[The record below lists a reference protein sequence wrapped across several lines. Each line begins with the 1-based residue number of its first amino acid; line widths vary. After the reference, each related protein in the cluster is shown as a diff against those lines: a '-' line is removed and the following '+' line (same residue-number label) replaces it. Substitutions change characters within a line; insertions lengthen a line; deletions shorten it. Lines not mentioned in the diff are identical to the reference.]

1 MSRSEEVNR
10 LTENVY
16 RNWDHE
22 DSNAYGKLEYVD
34 THQYFL
40 NYGATFDIAENLVAP
55 APLESIAYAELKKML
70 KEHFVPKLSVIA
82 WRHAFEQQDQCPGKS
97 AADFIA
103 TLRQA
108 AWPCEF
114 KDLEER
120 LRDRLVC
127 GLRSRELQQKIFA
140 KETISFQ
147 DALRE
152 IMAEEAA
159 GGSVKALRL
168 SKNPPCTEAVHHE
181 NVERVEDSDSDHGP
195 QQPPERRPQRQPDKA
210 VSFSRCIGCGGQ
222 HKRAD
227 CRFHT
232 ATATNLAQAYQQLPV
247 DNATAEAQ
255 TIVTHWGAF
264 KSLQVARARSSVQYD
279 YCQDHPGI
287 APTGHCSQS
296 AFHADPV
303 DSTPP
308 PRNSGSG
315 LPEQASHRE
324 MDKGLGLLEQASLH
338 KSALPVSDGSHRPG
352 LPSLAGELADR
363 ELAAALRR
371 SERVKGPPKFLK
383 DYVILDQ
390 FNPSLRNFVTMGKNY
405 QKALSGVTVAA
416 KGYFDALV
424 KLGELASDSQGS
436 KELGDTL
443 FQMAE
448 DHRQMQVQLEETLKF
463 FHSEMLS
470 QLEHKLELDIKY
482 LMYVE
487 IMSTKQSELNRFVAE
502 GYKAA
507 LMEERRRYSFLV
519 DRQCAVS
526 KHFSNYHSKVQE
538 LLAARLPVW
547 QTSCTQP
554 TRLPERALALVKLT
568 ANNTTAGISVPAMDP
583 LLVSKTLE
591 EPLELGQ
598 NHRTSIQEGTLLLN
612 GDLHRGRG
620 FRDFNHLP
628 VSEFLTTTTSGLT
641 PTQPTSQIKI
651 ADSYSCTL
659 PMPHKMSMETHL
671 ATVVE
676 NKTLPHINPLSIL
689 PPRSERLRVQ
699 AIFSHL
705 AGENSTLL
713 NFQEGDVILLL
724 VTEARDG
731 WHYGENEA
739 TRMKGW
745 FPFSYTRPFPS
756 AEGANKLLSSGFL
769 LSKLNSSSTGN
780 LDPAGSPTA
789 EPDGEDDLRF
799 GPSARISASRQR
811 PYSML
816 NPDLSQLANE
826 FGSPS
831 ASPSRINPFAHV
843 KLKGTVTNDRSVPLI
858 Q

>member
-16 RNWDHE
+16 R
-22 DSNAYGKLEYVD
+22 
-34 THQYFL
+34 
-40 NYGATFDIAENLVAP
+40 
-55 APLESIAYAELKKML
+55 
-70 KEHFVPKLSVIA
+70 
-82 WRHAFEQQDQCPGKS
+82 
-97 AADFIA
+97 
-103 TLRQA
+103 
-108 AWPCEF
+108 
-114 KDLEER
+114 
-120 LRDRLVC
+120 
-127 GLRSRELQQKIFA
+127 
-140 KETISFQ
+140 
-147 DALRE
+147 
-152 IMAEEAA
+152 
-159 GGSVKALRL
+159 
-168 SKNPPCTEAVHHE
+168 
-181 NVERVEDSDSDHGP
+181 
-195 QQPPERRPQRQPDKA
+195 
-210 VSFSRCIGCGGQ
+210 
-222 HKRAD
+222 
-227 CRFHT
+227 
-232 ATATNLAQAYQQLPV
+232 
-247 DNATAEAQ
+247 
-255 TIVTHWGAF
+255 
-264 KSLQVARARSSVQYD
+264 
-279 YCQDHPGI
+279 
-287 APTGHCSQS
+287 
-296 AFHADPV
+296 
-303 DSTPP
+303 
-308 PRNSGSG
+308 
-315 LPEQASHRE
+315 
-324 MDKGLGLLEQASLH
+324 
-338 KSALPVSDGSHRPG
+338 
-352 LPSLAGELADR
+352 
-363 ELAAALRR
+363 
-371 SERVKGPPKFLK
+371 
-383 DYVILDQ
+383 VILDQ
-390 FNPSLRNFVTMGKNY
+390 FNPSLRNFVTMGKSY

-448 DHRQMQVQLEETLKF
+448 VHRQMQVQLEETLKF

-482 LMYVE
+482 LMATLKKYQAEHRAKAESVEKCQAELKKLRKKCQNSKNPMKYGDREVQYVE
-487 IMSTKQSELNRFVAE
+487 IMSTKQSELDRFVAE

-507 LMEERRRYSFLV
+507 LTEERRRYSFLV

-526 KHFSNYHSKVQE
+526 KHFSNYHSKVWE

-591 EPLELGQ
+591 EPFELGQ

-620 FRDFNHLP
+620 SCDFNHLP
-628 VSEFLTTTTSGLT
+628 VSESLTTTTSGLT
-641 PTQPTSQIKI
+641 PTQPTSKIKI

-659 PMPHKMSMETHL
+659 PMPRKMSMETRL

-676 NKTLPHINPLSIL
+676 NKTLPRINPLSIL
-689 PPRSERLRVQ
+689 PPRSERPRVQ
-699 AIFSHL
+699 AIFSHS

-724 VTEARDG
+724 VTEAKDG

-769 LSKLNSSSTGN
+769 LSKLNSNSTGN
-780 LDPAGSPTA
+780 LDRAGSPSA

-799 GPSARISASRQR
+799 GPSARISMSRQR

-843 KLKGTVTNDRSVPLI
+843 KLKRTVTNDRSAPLI